1 MLNFPIVAQS
11 PYPMHIMYSI
21 SSLLYAVN
29 SYTSTPHFLQV
40 YIAEVAP
47 AKLRGR
53 IGGLIPS
60 TIGLGSFICFVSGAL
75 LGYWQTAYLLT
86 GINVVYLLLLL
97 TVKESPTRS
106 RNVVKNL
113 KRMHGRHKY
122 SVKSMEDVSVTG
134 KRRSPYCTKT
144 FFWQLPLTMMLYVY
158 LQFTG
163 INAITFYA
171 GPVFIAGGAEEWG
184 LDPGIT
190 TALCVGFAQMMSGLL
205 AAFVFGRISRQ
216 ILLVCGAVG
225 MMVGNSAI
233 GTFFVLIDG
242 IGPRELAS
250 VNASNMSELVC
261 FFRPTTNE
269 ELGFLYSPLAI
280 IGTIVFIL
288 SFASCF
294 ASVVHI
300 TAAEVYAD
308 NTRAVG
314 MAISVATNWVS
325 VVIVTF
331 LFPYCSNYLGT
342 AASFY
347 LLAAVAATAAIFVPL
362 FVPETK
368 GKPLGWSSTV
378 QFSVRR
384 NLYEFFTSVKGS
396 LCLLCER
403 ARKWQPVGAGE
414 RGMPEEHDEP
424 AAMAMTYMNV
434 WETPL

>member
-1 MLNFPIVAQS
+1 MLTIINLYVP
-11 PYPMHIMYSI
+11 
-21 SSLLYAVN
+21 SLL
-29 SYTSTPHFLQV
+29 QI
-40 YIAEVAP
+40 YIAELAP
-47 AKLRGR
+47 PRLRGR

-60 TIGLGSFICFVSGAL
+60 TIGLGSFICFVIGAL
-75 LGYWQTAYLLT
+75 LGFWQTAFVLT
-86 GINVVYLLLLL
+86 GINVIYLLLLL

-106 RNVVKNL
+106 RNVIKNI
-113 KRMHGRHKY
+113 KRMHGRFKY

-134 KRRSPYCTKT
+134 KKSSPFCSKT
-144 FFWQLPLTMMLYVY
+144 FLWQLLLTMTLYIY

-171 GPVFIAGGAEEWG
+171 GPVFIAGGAEGWG

-190 TALCVGFAQMMSGLL
+190 TALCVGFAQIISGLL

-216 ILLVCGAVG
+216 ILLVCGALG
-225 MMVGNSAI
+225 MMVGNIAL

-242 IGPRELAS
+242 IGPQEFVP
-250 VNASNMSELVC
+250 VNSSNLSGLVC
-261 FFRPTTNE
+261 FFQPTPNE
-269 ELGFLYSPLAI
+269 ELGRLYSPLAI
-280 IGTIVFIL
+280 VGTIVFIL
-288 SFASCF
+288 SFGSCF

-308 NTRAVG
+308 STRAVG
-314 MAISVATNWVS
+314 MAISVATNWTS

-342 AASFY
+342 GASFY
-347 LLAAVAATAAIFVPL
+347 ILAAVAATAAIFVPL

-384 NLYEFFTSVKGS
+384 NLTEFFTSLKGS
-396 LCLLCER
+396 LCFFCGL
-403 ARKWQPVGAGE
+403 ARKCRLLGAAAKEKFNGK
-414 RGMPEEHDEP
+414 PEEQDEP
-424 AAMAMTYMNV
+424 VARTMMYMIV